1 MKTFSRYILES
12 GCVTADT
19 NQGNSLTNTGVTNHL
34 TPIGNILT
42 NIKNMFC
49 TRLGVVASIAEDG
62 VSIKL
67 NSSYFTDPESVK
79 KVLYNYDIMR
89 GTCLASY
96 IMAQGLDNMTSVNL
110 GQFIVVYFGPK
121 DIVTAMP
128 AIEPDANTLPC
139 TEQFF
144 DAEMINI
151 VKEDED
157 EELVDLTKQ
166 KLHEIFISKDKVK
179 AAKQLEILVGQEMEL
194 PREFYFAGVKDVK
207 GNESIAL
214 RWKYT
219 KRAGKHQTTEI
230 TKSILNIYDD
240 GSEGVFVGDFDKDS
254 MFTLPDEV
262 KTLIEHVLEFIGA
275 KKTNDLCIYS
285 LEDSKN
291 SPNDDKKDKEDKET
305 DDKESAKKDDKS
317 DDKSNEE
324 SDDKKDNEKSKDVSD
339 LI

>member
-12 GCVTADT
+12 GCATADT

-34 TPIGNILT
+34 TPIGNIVT

-49 TRLGVVASIAEDG
+49 TRLGVVANVGEDG

-79 KVLYNYDIMR
+79 SVLYNYNIMR
-89 GTCLASY
+89 GTCLANY
-96 IMAQGLDNMTSVNL
+96 IIAQGLDNMTSVNL
-110 GQFIVVYFGPK
+110 GQFIVVYFSPK

-128 AIEPDANTLPC
+128 AIEPEQNTLPC

-144 DAEMINI
+144 DAEMLSI

-166 KLHEIFISKDKVK
+166 KLHEIFVSKDKVK

-240 GSEGVFVGDFDKDS
+240 SNEGVFVGDFDKDS

-285 LEDSKN
+285 LEDS
-291 SPNDDKKDKEDKET
+291 SNDNKKDKEDKESANDDNKSEDNSDNKDKS
-305 DDKESAKKDDKS
+305 DDKESDTDDKKDDKS
-317 DDKSNEE
+317 
-324 SDDKKDNEKSKDVSD
+324 KDASD

>member
-1 MKTFSRYILES
+1 LTS
-12 GCVTADT
+12 DQ
-19 NQGNSLTNTGVTNHL
+19 NPGNSLINTGVTNHL

-121 DIVTAMP
+121 DIATAMP
-128 AIEPDANTLPC
+128 AMEPEQNELPC

-285 LEDSKN
+285 LEDSKHTT
-291 SPNDDKKDKEDKET
+291 NDDKKNKESNDKEF
-305 DDKESAKKDDKS
+305 DDKESDKKDDKS

-324 SDDKKDNEKSKDVSD
+324 GDDKKDNEKSKDVRD
-339 LI
+339 LIKSY